1 MQITIKAS
9 DRVCFF
15 GRTGSGKTTLARA
28 FLRAVPRFVV
38 LDAKH
43 TFRMRNVP
51 VSSEYSRFRARQIV
65 RLPYDAEDWERVM
78 RRVWRRRRTLLYL
91 DETTL
96 INEEFGTRL
105 SPQLGRAIRTG
116 RELDIGV
123 WIGSQRPKDIPS
135 AVFTEAEHF
144 FIFQLNWHD
153 DRKKVVSF
161 TNSDLLPDLESLKGH
176 EFLYY
181 SVLSNQWTKAEL
193 PKGAIGA

>member
-1 MQITIKAS
+1 MRITIRAS

-51 VSSEYSRFRARQIV
+51 ISSEYNRFRARQVV
-65 RLPYDAEDWERVM
+65 RLPYDAEDWEGVM
-78 RRVWRRRRTLLYL
+78 RRIWRRRRTLLYV

-96 INEEFGTRL
+96 VNEAYGSRL

-116 RELDIGV
+116 RELGIGV

-135 AVFTEAEHF
+135 AIFTEAEHF
-144 FIFQLNWHD
+144 FIFQLNWHE

-161 TNSDLLPDLESLKGH
+161 TNTDLMDDLERLHGH
-176 EFLYY
+176 QFLYY
-181 SVLSNQWTKAEL
+181 SVLENRWMRAEL
-193 PKGAIGA
+193 PEEATRL